1 MPERSYHT
9 TATEETAAAHQTRQA
24 PDPVISAVMQADQPE
39 GVMEFRVID
48 RKSLDVGAWEELTR
62 RSSFFHTHQWVDTC
76 VEGLSPGARAEFLCG
91 YEGGRLVA
99 GMPAVI
105 VSRLILRS
113 FYSMPYGTYGE
124 VVLADGADAALRDEF
139 YIHLVRY
146 LKKGR
151 FSRISITDFDRNF
164 SRLIEPFLSHSGSF
178 THIIRLGGDDE
189 HTPPDRKINGH
200 IRAGQRAES
209 EVEVVRTREQ
219 LNEFYRLYEMTE
231 KRHGSI
237 KLLYSRHFFNSVMKH
252 LGGTP
257 MLYWNCLMHEGR
269 MIGSCINFIYNDS
282 LFNWQT
288 VSNYEY
294 RHLKPNHLL
303 LSESIRYGI
312 GRGVNEINLGASPP
326 YAHSLIDYKERWG
339 GARVDY
345 DSYLSDSWFRRIF
358 GRSAG

>member
-1 MPERSYHT
+1 MLERSPQTMTMERPAAPPLHVGAAEGAQT
-9 TATEETAAAHQTRQA
+9 LPGET
-24 PDPVISAVMQADQPE
+24 
-39 GVMEFRVID
+39 MEFRVID
-48 RKSLDVGAWEELTR
+48 RKALDVAAWEELTR

-76 VEGLSPGARAEFLCG
+76 VEGLSPGAHGEFLCG
-91 YEGGRLVA
+91 YSGGRLVA

-105 VSRLILRS
+105 ISRLLLRS

-124 VVLADGADAALRDEF
+124 VVLADGTDAALRDEF
-139 YIHLVRY
+139 YVHLVTY
-146 LKKGR
+146 LKSNR

-164 SRLIEPFLSHSGSF
+164 SRLIEPFLSHSGTF
-178 THIIRLGGDDE
+178 THIIRLNGDTE
-189 HTPPDRKINGH
+189 HIPPDRKINGH

-209 EVEVVRTREQ
+209 EIEIVSTRDQ

-237 KLLYSRHFFNSVMKH
+237 KLLYSKHFFASVLKH
-252 LGGTP
+252 LGGSE

-288 VSNYEY
+288 VSNYEF

-312 GRGVNEINLGASPP
+312 ERGVKEINLGASPP

-339 GARVDY
+339 GVKVEY
-345 DSYLSDSWFRRIF
+345 DSYLSDSWFRRMF
-358 GRSAG
+358 GRASG